1 MHDNS
6 DLHDDLHPPRRQL
19 KDRFD
24 KSMAVKTRDFEQF
37 SSVQKEFFALL
48 GHRLDFAEARLGQL
62 SVNQDGSMAFA
73 HAQDAGE
80 FNKIQEG
87 LADAQMRLHESAAAS
102 AR

>member
-1 MHDNS
+1 
-6 DLHDDLHPPRRQL
+6 
-19 KDRFD
+19 
-24 KSMAVKTRDFEQF
+24 
-37 SSVQKEFFALL
+37 
-48 GHRLDFAEARLGQL
+48 
-62 SVNQDGSMAFA
+62 MAFA